1 MLTFSSHFFIC
12 CKISIEPVIFRQKMA
27 ACWIRRIH
35 HDVIN
40 ILMELSNSVSESSL
54 LNHFSVSHLISFF
67 SCPWLNICKLN
78 HWLTLSSWLM
88 ATYLLQTIIVKIV
101 VLIIILVAACLVILI
116 WVLSNF
122 VLLLHHLQILLLLH
136 LLLMSHLLLLIHLLL
151 LVHLLLLQL

>member
-12 CKISIEPVIFRQKMA
+12 CEISIEPVIFRHKMA

-78 HWLTLSSWLM
+78 LHWLTLSSLLM

-116 WVLSNF
+116 WVLTNF

-136 LLLMSHLLLLIHLLL
+136 LLLMM
-151 LVHLLLLQL
+151 